1 MSDKPNFSLVIIM
14 HLGEVVAKTTVKPKA
29 KMEPKTKAKSKAKAK
44 STRRASN
51 KSLLIVESPTKV
63 KTLKKFIGRDFVVMA
78 SVGHLKDLPKSKLGV
93 DVDNNFAPEYI
104 TIRGKGK
111 ILSNLKKEAKKAN
124 DIYLAPDPDR
134 EGEAIAYHIGNEVAK
149 HTEGKIYRVMF
160 NEITKSAVKEAIKN
174 PTEVNI
180 NRFNAQQARRILDR
194 LVGYKISPMLWKK
207 VQPGLSAGRVQSVAL
222 RIVCDRENEIK
233 AFKSEEYWTITL
245 DLEGQVKPKFQ
256 SKLFKIDGNKAEIPN
271 QVGADEVVKNLKDA
285 EFILDGLVKKERK
298 RNPVAPFITSTL
310 QQEAS
315 RKLNFSPKKTM
326 MIAQRLYEGL
336 PVGSRGTVGL
346 ITYMRTDS
354 TKFSVEATDAIRDYI
369 VNRYGDKFCPKEPNV
384 YKSKKSAQE
393 AHEAIRPT
401 DVSIVPSEIKEYLEK
416 DMFRLYELIWS
427 RSVSCQMV
435 PAILDTTTFDIK
447 AGQYLFRSNGSIVK
461 FSGFM
466 QVYVESGDD
475 EAAEKDIKQGDK
487 ILPELNKGE
496 KLKLLEIDPEQHFTQ
511 PPPRFSEAMLVKK
524 LEEEG
529 VGRPSTYAAII
540 SVIKDRAYVESEE
553 RRLAPTKLGYLVS
566 DLLLEHFPK
575 FMTTKFTAD
584 MESQLDQIE
593 VGETEWVKTLQSF
606 YTPFKLDLDEA
617 EKKIGDSKVEETDEI
632 CDKCSQPMIV
642 KWGRFGKFMACSG
655 YPDCKN
661 TKQIAKEGSDGKAV
675 SESITVEGACDK
687 CQSSLILKVGRF
699 GKFIACSN
707 YPDCKFTKP
716 IDLGINC
723 PKDAC
728 KGKIAARRS
737 KKGRMFYGCTAYP
750 NCDFVSW
757 DKPVPEPCPKCDNA
771 YTVEKWKKDEGTSII
786 CPESECDYK
795 KPAVA

>member
-1 MSDKPNFSLVIIM
+1 M
-14 HLGEVVAKTTVKPKA
+14 AKTSVKPKF
-29 KMEPKTKAKSKAKAK
+29 KEEPKTKKKLKAKTKAKS
-44 STRRASN
+44 TRGGGK

-63 KTLKKFIGRDFVVMA
+63 KTLKKFVGRDFVIMA

-93 DVDNNFAPEYI
+93 DVDNNFSPEYI

-111 ILSNLKKEAKKAN
+111 ILSDLKKEAKKAN

-180 NRFNAQQARRILDR
+180 NRFYAQQARRILDR
-194 LVGYKISPMLWKK
+194 LVGYKISPLLWKK

-245 DLEGQVKPKFQ
+245 DVEGQVKPKFQ
-256 SKLFKIDGNKAEIPN
+256 SKLFKIDGNKAEIAN
-271 QVGADEVVKNLKDA
+271 QVSADEVVKNLKNA

-354 TKFSVEATDAIRDYI
+354 TKFSVEATEAIRDYI

-416 DMFRLYELIWS
+416 DMFRLYELIWA

-475 EAAEKDIKQGDK
+475 EAAEKDIKPGDK
-487 ILPELNKGE
+487 ILPELSKGE

-511 PPPRFSEAMLVKK
+511 PPARFSEAMLVKK

-575 FMTTKFTAD
+575 FMATKFTAD

-617 EKKIGDSKVEETDEI
+617 EKKIGDSEVEETDEV

-655 YPDCKN
+655 YPECKN
-661 TKQIAKEGSDGKAV
+661 TKQVAKEGSDGKAV
-675 SESITVEGACDK
+675 SEDSVAEGSCDK
-687 CQSSLILKVGRF
+687 CQSALIFKVGRF
-699 GKFIACSN
+699 GKFIACTN

-716 IDLGINC
+716 IDLGIKC
-723 PKDAC
+723 PKDDC
-728 KGKIAARRS
+728 KGKIAGRRS

-757 DKPVPEPCPKCDNA
+757 GKPVAEPCPQCNNP

-795 KPAVA
+795 KPGVV

>member
-1 MSDKPNFSLVIIM
+1 M

-111 ILSNLKKEAKKAN
+111 ILSDLKKEAKKAN

-149 HTEGKIYRVMF
+149 HTQGKIYRVMF

-256 SKLFKIDGNKAEIPN
+256 SKLFKVDGNKAEIAN

-617 EKKIGDSKVEETDEI
+617 EKKIGDSEVEETDEI

-675 SESITVEGACDK
+675 SESTTVEGACDK

-757 DKPVPEPCPKCDNA
+757 DKPVPDPCPKCNNA

>member
-1 MSDKPNFSLVIIM
+1 MVT
-14 HLGEVVAKTTVKPKA
+14 HLGEVVTKTTVKLKA
-29 KMEPKTKAKSKAKAK
+29 KADPKTKAKAKAK
-44 STRRASN
+44 VKSTKRASN

-93 DVDNNFAPEYI
+93 DVENNFAPEYI

-111 ILSNLKKEAKKAN
+111 ILSDLKKEAKKAS

-160 NEITKSAVKEAIKN
+160 NEITKKAVNEAIKN
-174 PTEVNI
+174 PTEVNL

-245 DLEGQVKPKFQ
+245 EVEGQIKPKFQ
-256 SKLFKIDGNKAEIPN
+256 SKLFKIDGNKVEIPN
-271 QVGADEVVKNLKDA
+271 QAAADEIVKNLKGPELVLEDV
-285 EFILDGLVKKERK
+285 VKKERK

-310 QQEAS
+310 QREAS

-336 PVGSRGTVGL
+336 SVGNRGTVGL

-354 TKFSVEATDAIRDYI
+354 ARFSTEAIDAIRIY
-369 VNRYGDKFCPKEPNV
+369 VANRYGENFVPKVPNV
-384 YKSKKSAQE
+384 FKSKKSAQE

-401 DVSIVPSEIKEYLEK
+401 DITIVPSEIKEYLEK

-435 PAILDTTTFDIK
+435 PAILDTTTFDIRS
-447 AGQYLFRSNGSIVK
+447 GQYLFRSNGSIVK

-475 EAAEKDIKQGDK
+475 EMAEKENKQGDK
-487 ILPELNKGE
+487 ILPALSKGE
-496 KLKLLEIDPEQHFTQ
+496 KLKLLDVDPEQHFTQ

-540 SVIKDRAYVESEE
+540 SVIKDRAYVENEE

-566 DLLLEHFPK
+566 DLLLEHFPA

-606 YTPFKLDLDEA
+606 YTPFKADLDEA
-617 EKKIGDSKVEETDEI
+617 EKKIGDSEVEETDEV

-642 KWGRFGKFMACSG
+642 KWGRFGKFMACSA
-655 YPDCKN
+655 YPECKN
-661 TKQIAKEGSDGKAV
+661 TKQIAKEGTDGKAV
-675 SESITVEGACDK
+675 SEPTTVEGVCDK

-723 PKDAC
+723 PKEKC
-728 KGKIAARRS
+728 KGKIAGRRS

-757 DKPVPEPCPKCDNA
+757 DKPLSEPCPQCNHA
-771 YTVEKWKKDEGTSII
+771 FTVEKWKKDEGVSII
-786 CPESECDYK
+786 CPVSECDYK
-795 KPAVA
+795 KSAVA

>member
-1 MSDKPNFSLVIIM
+1 
-14 HLGEVVAKTTVKPKA
+14 
-29 KMEPKTKAKSKAKAK
+29 
-44 STRRASN
+44 
-51 KSLLIVESPTKV
+51 
-63 KTLKKFIGRDFVVMA
+63 MA

-93 DVDNNFAPEYI
+93 DVDNNFSPEYI

-111 ILSNLKKEAKKAN
+111 ILSDLKKEAKKAN

-180 NRFNAQQARRILDR
+180 NRFYAQQARRILDR
-194 LVGYKISPMLWKK
+194 LVGYKISPLLWKK

-245 DLEGQVKPKFQ
+245 DVEGQVKPKFQ
-256 SKLFKIDGNKAEIPN
+256 SKLFKIDGNKAEIAN
-271 QVGADEVVKNLKDA
+271 QVSADEVVKNLKNA

-354 TKFSVEATDAIRDYI
+354 TKFSVEATEAIRDYI

-416 DMFRLYELIWS
+416 DMFRLYELIWA

-475 EAAEKDIKQGDK
+475 EAAEKDIKPGDK
-487 ILPELNKGE
+487 ILPELSKGE

-511 PPPRFSEAMLVKK
+511 PPARFSEAMLVKK

-593 VGETEWVKTLQSF
+593 FGETEWVKTLQSF

-617 EKKIGDSKVEETDEI
+617 EKKIGDSEVEETDEI

-661 TKQIAKEGSDGKAV
+661 TKQISKEGSDGKAV
-675 SESITVEGACDK
+675 SESTAVEGTCEK
-687 CQSSLILKVGRF
+687 CQSSLVLKVGRF

-716 IDLGINC
+716 IDLGIKC
-723 PKDAC
+723 PKDDC

-757 DKPVPEPCPKCDNA
+757 DKPVPEPCPKCNNA

-795 KPAVA
+795 KPVVA

>member
-1 MSDKPNFSLVIIM
+1 
-14 HLGEVVAKTTVKPKA
+14 
-29 KMEPKTKAKSKAKAK
+29 
-44 STRRASN
+44 
-51 KSLLIVESPTKV
+51 
-63 KTLKKFIGRDFVVMA
+63 MA

-111 ILSNLKKEAKKAN
+111 ILSDLKKEAKKAN

-180 NRFNAQQARRILDR
+180 NRFYAQQARRILDR
-194 LVGYKISPMLWKK
+194 LVGYKISPLLWKK

-245 DLEGQVKPKFQ
+245 DVEGQVKPKFQ
-256 SKLFKIDGNKAEIPN
+256 SKLFKIDGNKAEIAN
-271 QVGADEVVKNLKDA
+271 QVSADEVVKNLKNA

-354 TKFSVEATDAIRDYI
+354 TKFSVEATEAIRDYI

-416 DMFRLYELIWS
+416 DMFRLYELIWA

-475 EAAEKDIKQGDK
+475 EAAEKDIKPGDK
-487 ILPELNKGE
+487 ILPELSKGE

-511 PPPRFSEAMLVKK
+511 PPARFSEAMLVKK

-593 VGETEWVKTLQSF
+593 FGETEWVKTLQSF

-617 EKKIGDSKVEETDEI
+617 EKKIGDSEVEETDEI

-661 TKQIAKEGSDGKAV
+661 TKQISKEGSDGKAV
-675 SESITVEGACDK
+675 SESTAVEGTCEK
-687 CQSSLILKVGRF
+687 CQSSLVLKVGRF

-716 IDLGINC
+716 IDLGIKC
-723 PKDAC
+723 PKDDC

-757 DKPVPEPCPKCDNA
+757 DKPVPEPCPKCNNA

-786 CPESECDYK
+786 CPESGCDYK
-795 KPAVA
+795 KPVVA

>member
-1 MSDKPNFSLVIIM
+1 M

-111 ILSNLKKEAKKAN
+111 ILSDLKKEAKKAN

-160 NEITKSAVKEAIKN
+160 NEITKKAVKEAIKN
-174 PTEVNI
+174 PTEVNL

-256 SKLFKIDGNKAEIPN
+256 SKLFKVDGNKAEIAN

-401 DVSIVPSEIKEYLEK
+401 DVTIVPSEIKEYLEK

-447 AGQYLFRSNGSIVK
+447 AGQYIFRSNGSIVK

-496 KLKLLEIDPEQHFTQ
+496 KLKLHEIDPEQHFTQ
-511 PPPRFSEAMLVKK
+511 PPARFSEAMLVKK

-617 EKKIGDSKVEETDEI
+617 EKKIGDSEVEETDEI

-675 SESITVEGACDK
+675 SESTTVEGTCDK
-687 CQSSLILKVGRF
+687 CQSSLVLKVGRF

-716 IDLGINC
+716 IDLGIKC

-786 CPESECDYK
+786 CPESECNYI

>member
-1 MSDKPNFSLVIIM
+1 MIGG
-14 HLGEVVAKTTVKPKA
+14 LGDVVANTTVRTKA
-29 KMEPKTKAKSKAKAK
+29 KMKTKPNVRTKAKKSASKAGK
-44 STRRASN
+44 

-63 KTLKKFIGRDFVVMA
+63 KTLKKFIGRDFIVMA

-93 DVDNNFAPEYI
+93 DIENNFTPEYI

-111 ILSNLKKEAKKAN
+111 ILSELKKEAKKAN

-160 NEITKSAVKEAIKN
+160 NEITKKAVNEAIKN
-174 PTEVNI
+174 PTEVNL

-233 AFKSEEYWTITL
+233 AFKSDEYWTITL
-245 DLEGQVKPKFQ
+245 GLEGQVKPKFR
-256 SKLFKIDGNKAEIPN
+256 SRLFKIDGQKAEISN
-271 QVGADEVVKNLKDA
+271 QAGADEVVKNLGDT
-285 EFILDGLVKKERK
+285 ELILDDIVKKERK
-298 RNPVAPFITSTL
+298 RNPAAPFITSTL

-315 RKLNFSPKKTM
+315 RKLNYSPKKTM
-326 MIAQRLYEGL
+326 MLAQRLYEGL
-336 PVGSRGTVGL
+336 PIGSRGTVGL

-354 TKFSVEATDAIRDYI
+354 TRFSTEAIDAIRDYI
-369 VNRYGDKFCPKEPNV
+369 VNRYGEKFIPKEPNV
-384 YKSKKSAQE
+384 FKSKKSAQE

-401 DVSIVPSEIKEYLEK
+401 DISIVPVEIKEYLEK

-427 RSVSCQMV
+427 RSISCQMV
-435 PAILDTTTFDIK
+435 PAILDTTTFDIR

-475 EAAEKDIKQGDK
+475 ELAEQESKQGDR
-487 ILPELNKGE
+487 ILPALDKGE
-496 KLKLLEIDPEQHFTQ
+496 KLKVLNVDPEQHFTQ

-540 SVIKDRAYVESEE
+540 SVIKDRAYVENQE

-566 DLLLEHFPK
+566 DLLLEHFPA
-575 FMTTKFTAD
+575 FMTTKFTAN

-593 VGETEWVKTLQSF
+593 EGETEWVKTLQSF
-606 YTPFKLDLDEA
+606 YTPFKVDLDEA
-617 EKKIGDSKVEETDEI
+617 EKKIGDSEVEETDEV

-655 YPDCKN
+655 YPECKN
-661 TKQIAKEGSDGKAV
+661 TKQVAKEGSSGKAV
-675 SESITVEGACDK
+675 SEDTSVEGSCDK
-687 CQSSLILKVGRF
+687 CQSVLILKVGRF

-728 KGKIAARRS
+728 KGKIAGRRS
-737 KKGRMFYGCTAYP
+737 KKGRTFYGCTAYP

-757 DKPVPEPCPKCDNA
+757 DRPVAEPCPKCNNSF
-771 YTVEKWKKDEGTSII
+771 TVEKWKKDEGTSII

-795 KPAVA
+795 KPVVA

>member
-1 MSDKPNFSLVIIM
+1 
-14 HLGEVVAKTTVKPKA
+14 VAKTSVKPKF
-29 KMEPKTKAKSKAKAK
+29 KEEPKTKKKLKAKTKTK
-44 STRRASN
+44 STRGGGK

-63 KTLKKFIGRDFVVMA
+63 KTLKKFVGRDFVIMA

-93 DVDNNFAPEYI
+93 DVDNNFSPEYI

-111 ILSNLKKEAKKAN
+111 ILSDLKKEAKKAN

-180 NRFNAQQARRILDR
+180 NRFYAQQARRILDR
-194 LVGYKISPMLWKK
+194 LVGYKISPLLWKK

-245 DLEGQVKPKFQ
+245 DVEGQVKPKFQ
-256 SKLFKIDGNKAEIPN
+256 SKLFKVDGNKAEIAN
-271 QVGADEVVKNLKDA
+271 QEGADEVVKNLKNA

-298 RNPVAPFITSTL
+298 RNPAAPFITSTL

-354 TKFSVEATDAIRDYI
+354 TKFSAEATEAIRDYI
-369 VNRYGDKFCPKEPNV
+369 VDRYGDKFCPKEPNV

-416 DMFRLYELIWS
+416 DMFRLYELIWA

-475 EAAEKDIKQGDK
+475 EAAEKDIKPGDK
-487 ILPELNKGE
+487 ILPELSKGE

-511 PPPRFSEAMLVKK
+511 PPARFSEAMLVKK

-593 VGETEWVKTLQSF
+593 FGETEWVKTLQSF
-606 YTPFKLDLDEA
+606 YTPFKLNLDEA
-617 EKKIGDSKVEETDEI
+617 EKKIGDSEVEETDEI

-661 TKQIAKEGSDGKAV
+661 TKQISKEGSDGKAV
-675 SESITVEGACDK
+675 SESTAVEGTCEK
-687 CQSSLILKVGRF
+687 CQSSLVLKVGRF

-716 IDLGINC
+716 IDLGIKC
-723 PKDAC
+723 PKDDC

-757 DKPVPEPCPKCDNA
+757 DKPVPEPCPKCNNA

-795 KPAVA
+795 KPVVA

>member
-1 MSDKPNFSLVIIM
+1 M
-14 HLGEVVAKTTVKPKA
+14 AKTSVKPKF
-29 KMEPKTKAKSKAKAK
+29 KEEPKTKKKLKAKTKTK
-44 STRRASN
+44 STRGGGK

-63 KTLKKFIGRDFVVMA
+63 KTLKKFVGRDFVIMA

-111 ILSNLKKEAKKAN
+111 ILSDLKKEAKKAN

-180 NRFNAQQARRILDR
+180 NRFYAQQARRILDR
-194 LVGYKISPMLWKK
+194 LVGYKISPLLWKK

-245 DLEGQVKPKFQ
+245 DVEGQVKPKFQ
-256 SKLFKIDGNKAEIPN
+256 SKLFKIDGNKAEIAN
-271 QVGADEVVKNLKDA
+271 QVSADEVVKNLKNA

-354 TKFSVEATDAIRDYI
+354 TKFSVEATEAIRDYI

-416 DMFRLYELIWS
+416 DMFRLYELIWA

-475 EAAEKDIKQGDK
+475 EAAEKDIKPGDK
-487 ILPELNKGE
+487 ILPELSKGE

-511 PPPRFSEAMLVKK
+511 PPARFSEAMLVKK

-593 VGETEWVKTLQSF
+593 FGETEWVKTLQSF

-617 EKKIGDSKVEETDEI
+617 EKKIGDSEVEETDEI

-661 TKQIAKEGSDGKAV
+661 TKQISKEGSDGKAV
-675 SESITVEGACDK
+675 SESTAVEGTCEK
-687 CQSSLILKVGRF
+687 CQSSLVLKVGRF

-716 IDLGINC
+716 IDLGIKC
-723 PKDAC
+723 PKDDC

-757 DKPVPEPCPKCDNA
+757 DKPVPEPCPKCNNA

-795 KPAVA
+795 KPVVA

>member
-1 MSDKPNFSLVIIM
+1 M
-14 HLGEVVAKTTVKPKA
+14 
-29 KMEPKTKAKSKAKAK
+29 
-44 STRRASN
+44 
-51 KSLLIVESPTKV
+51 ESPTKV

-111 ILSNLKKEAKKAN
+111 ILSDLKKEAKKAN

-617 EKKIGDSKVEETDEI
+617 EKKIGDSEVEETDEI

-675 SESITVEGACDK
+675 SESTTVEGACDK

-716 IDLGINC
+716 IDLGIGC
-723 PKDAC
+723 PKDDC

>member
-1 MSDKPNFSLVIIM
+1 M
-14 HLGEVVAKTTVKPKA
+14 AKTSVKPKF
-29 KMEPKTKAKSKAKAK
+29 KEEPKTKKKLKAKTKTK
-44 STRRASN
+44 STRGGGK

-63 KTLKKFIGRDFVVMA
+63 KTLKKFVGRDFVIMA

-93 DVDNNFAPEYI
+93 DVDNNFSPEYI

-111 ILSNLKKEAKKAN
+111 ILSDLKKEAKKAN

-180 NRFNAQQARRILDR
+180 NRFYAQQARRILDR
-194 LVGYKISPMLWKK
+194 LVGYKISPLLWKK

-245 DLEGQVKPKFQ
+245 DVEGQVKPKFQ
-256 SKLFKIDGNKAEIPN
+256 SKLFKIDGNKAEIAN
-271 QVGADEVVKNLKDA
+271 QVSADEVVKNLKNA

-354 TKFSVEATDAIRDYI
+354 TKFSVEATEAIRDYI

-416 DMFRLYELIWS
+416 DMFRLYELIWA

-475 EAAEKDIKQGDK
+475 EAAEKDIKPGDK
-487 ILPELNKGE
+487 ILPELSKGE

-511 PPPRFSEAMLVKK
+511 PPARFSEAMLVKK

-593 VGETEWVKTLQSF
+593 FGETEWVKTLQSF
-606 YTPFKLDLDEA
+606 YTPFKLNLDEA
-617 EKKIGDSKVEETDEI
+617 EKKIGDSEVEETDEI

-661 TKQIAKEGSDGKAV
+661 TKQISKEGSDGKAV
-675 SESITVEGACDK
+675 SESTAVEGTCEK
-687 CQSSLILKVGRF
+687 CQSSLVLKVGRF

-716 IDLGINC
+716 IDLGIKC
-723 PKDAC
+723 PKDDC

-757 DKPVPEPCPKCDNA
+757 DKPVPEPCPKCNNA
-771 YTVEKWKKDEGTSII
+771 YTVEKWKKDEGTSIV
-786 CPESECDYK
+786 CPVSECDYK
-795 KPAVA
+795 KPVVA

>member
-1 MSDKPNFSLVIIM
+1 M
-14 HLGEVVAKTTVKPKA
+14 
-29 KMEPKTKAKSKAKAK
+29 
-44 STRRASN
+44 
-51 KSLLIVESPTKV
+51 ESPTKIKTIQKYLGNDFEVISCVGHV
-63 KTLKKFIGRDFVVMA
+63 KDLPSNELGIDIDNNFEIKLTPLPDKKKFI
-78 SVGHLKDLPKSKLGV
+78 SDL
-93 DVDNNFAPEYI
+93 
-104 TIRGKGK
+104 R
-111 ILSNLKKEAKKAN
+111 KKALKA
-124 DIYLAPDPDR
+124 DRVLIATDPDR

-160 NEITKSAVKEAIKN
+160 NEITKKAVNEAIKN
-174 PTEVNI
+174 PTEVNL

-245 DLEGQVKPKFQ
+245 EVEGQIKPKFQ
-256 SKLFKIDGNKAEIPN
+256 SKLFKIDGNKVEIPN
-271 QVGADEVVKNLKDA
+271 QAAADEIVKNLKGPELVLEDV
-285 EFILDGLVKKERK
+285 VKKERK

-336 PVGSRGTVGL
+336 SVGNRGTVGL

-354 TKFSVEATDAIRDYI
+354 ARFSTEAIDAIRIY
-369 VNRYGDKFCPKEPNV
+369 VANRYGENFVPKVPNV
-384 YKSKKSAQE
+384 FKSKKSAQE

-401 DVSIVPSEIKEYLEK
+401 DITIVPSEIKEYLEK

-435 PAILDTTTFDIK
+435 PAILDTTTFDIRS
-447 AGQYLFRSNGSIVK
+447 GQYLFRSNGSIVK

-475 EAAEKDIKQGDK
+475 EMAEKENKQGDK
-487 ILPELNKGE
+487 ILPALSKGE
-496 KLKLLEIDPEQHFTQ
+496 KLKLLDVDPEQHFTQ

-540 SVIKDRAYVESEE
+540 SVIKDRAYVENEE

-566 DLLLEHFPK
+566 DLLLEHFPA

-606 YTPFKLDLDEA
+606 YTPFKADLDEA
-617 EKKIGDSKVEETDEI
+617 EKKIGDSEVEETDEV

-642 KWGRFGKFMACSG
+642 KWGRFGKFMACSA
-655 YPDCKN
+655 YPECKN
-661 TKQIAKEGSDGKAV
+661 TKQIAKEGTDGKAV
-675 SESITVEGACDK
+675 SEPTTVEGVCDK

-723 PKDAC
+723 PKEKC
-728 KGKIAARRS
+728 KGKIAGRRS

-757 DKPVPEPCPKCDNA
+757 DKPLSEPCPQCNHA
-771 YTVEKWKKDEGTSII
+771 FTVEKWKKDEGVSII
-786 CPESECDYK
+786 CPVSECDYK
-795 KPAVA
+795 KSAVA

>member
-1 MSDKPNFSLVIIM
+1 M

-29 KMEPKTKAKSKAKAK
+29 KMEPKTKAKTKAKAK

-111 ILSNLKKEAKKAN
+111 ILSDLKKEAKKAN

-354 TKFSVEATDAIRDYI
+354 TKFSVVATDAIRDYI

-461 FSGFM
+461 FPGFM

-617 EKKIGDSKVEETDEI
+617 EKKIGDSEVEETDEI

-675 SESITVEGACDK
+675 SESTTVEGACDK

-723 PKDAC
+723 PKDDC

-757 DKPVPEPCPKCDNA
+757 DKPVSEPCPKCNNV

>member
-1 MSDKPNFSLVIIM
+1 
-14 HLGEVVAKTTVKPKA
+14 VAKTTVKPKA

-111 ILSNLKKEAKKAN
+111 ILSDLKKEAKKAN
-124 DIYLAPDPDR
+124 NIYLAPDPDR

-149 HTEGKIYRVMF
+149 HTQGKIYRVMF

-256 SKLFKIDGNKAEIPN
+256 SKLFKVDGNKAEIAN

-354 TKFSVEATDAIRDYI
+354 TKFSVEATDVIRDYI

-401 DVSIVPSEIKEYLEK
+401 DVTIVPSEIKEYLEK

-461 FSGFM
+461 FPGFM

-496 KLKLLEIDPEQHFTQ
+496 KLKLHEIDPEQHFTQ
-511 PPPRFSEAMLVKK
+511 PPARFSEAMLVKK

-617 EKKIGDSKVEETDEI
+617 EKKIGDSEVEETDEI

-675 SESITVEGACDK
+675 SESTTVEGACDK

-716 IDLGINC
+716 IDLGIKC
-723 PKDAC
+723 PKEDC

-786 CPESECDYK
+786 CPESECNYI

>member
-1 MSDKPNFSLVIIM
+1 M
-14 HLGEVVAKTTVKPKA
+14 AKTSVKPKF
-29 KMEPKTKAKSKAKAK
+29 KEEPKTKKKLKAKTKTK
-44 STRRASN
+44 STRGGGK

-63 KTLKKFIGRDFVVMA
+63 KTLKKFVGRDFVIMA

-93 DVDNNFAPEYI
+93 DVDNNFSPEYI

-111 ILSNLKKEAKKAN
+111 ILSDLKKEAKKAN

-180 NRFNAQQARRILDR
+180 NRFYAQQARRILDR
-194 LVGYKISPMLWKK
+194 LVGYKISPLLWKK

-245 DLEGQVKPKFQ
+245 DVEGQVKPKFQ
-256 SKLFKIDGNKAEIPN
+256 SKLFKIDGNKAEIAN
-271 QVGADEVVKNLKDA
+271 QVSADEVVKNLKNA

-354 TKFSVEATDAIRDYI
+354 TKFSAEATEAIRDYI
-369 VNRYGDKFCPKEPNV
+369 VDRYGDKFCPKEPNV

-416 DMFRLYELIWS
+416 DMFRLYELIWA

-475 EAAEKDIKQGDK
+475 EAAEKDIKPGDK
-487 ILPELNKGE
+487 ILPELSKGE

-511 PPPRFSEAMLVKK
+511 PPARFSEAMLVKK

-593 VGETEWVKTLQSF
+593 FGETEWVKTLQSF
-606 YTPFKLDLDEA
+606 YTPFKLNLDEA
-617 EKKIGDSKVEETDEI
+617 EKKIGDSEVEETDEI

-661 TKQIAKEGSDGKAV
+661 TKQISKEGSDGKAV
-675 SESITVEGACDK
+675 SESTAVEGTCEK
-687 CQSSLILKVGRF
+687 CQSSLVLKVGRF

-716 IDLGINC
+716 IDLGIKC
-723 PKDAC
+723 PKDDC

-757 DKPVPEPCPKCDNA
+757 DKPVPEPCPKCNNA

-795 KPAVA
+795 KPVVA

>member
-1 MSDKPNFSLVIIM
+1 M
-14 HLGEVVAKTTVKPKA
+14 AKTSVKPKF
-29 KMEPKTKAKSKAKAK
+29 KEEPKTKKKLKAKTKTK
-44 STRRASN
+44 STRGGGK

-63 KTLKKFIGRDFVVMA
+63 KTLKKFVGRDFVIMA

-93 DVDNNFAPEYI
+93 DVDNNFSPEYI

-111 ILSNLKKEAKKAN
+111 ILSDLKKEAKKAN

-180 NRFNAQQARRILDR
+180 NRFYAQQARRILDR
-194 LVGYKISPMLWKK
+194 LVGYKISPLLWKK

-245 DLEGQVKPKFQ
+245 DVEGQVKPKFQ
-256 SKLFKIDGNKAEIPN
+256 SKLFKIDGNKAEIAN
-271 QVGADEVVKNLKDA
+271 QGSADEVVKNLKSA

-354 TKFSVEATDAIRDYI
+354 TKFSVEATEAIRDYI

-416 DMFRLYELIWS
+416 DMFRLYELIWA

-475 EAAEKDIKQGDK
+475 EAAEKDIKPGDK
-487 ILPELNKGE
+487 ILPELSKGE

-511 PPPRFSEAMLVKK
+511 PPARFSEAMLVKK

-593 VGETEWVKTLQSF
+593 FGETEWVKTLQSF
-606 YTPFKLDLDEA
+606 YTPFKLNLDEA
-617 EKKIGDSKVEETDEI
+617 EKKIGDSEVEETDEI

-661 TKQIAKEGSDGKAV
+661 TKQISKEGSDGKAV
-675 SESITVEGACDK
+675 SESTAVEGTCEK
-687 CQSSLILKVGRF
+687 CQSSLVLKVGRF

-716 IDLGINC
+716 IDLGIKC
-723 PKDAC
+723 PKDDC

-757 DKPVPEPCPKCDNA
+757 DKPVPEPCPKCNNA

-795 KPAVA
+795 KPVVA

>member
-1 MSDKPNFSLVIIM
+1 M
-14 HLGEVVAKTTVKPKA
+14 A
-29 KMEPKTKAKSKAKAK
+29 
-44 STRRASN
+44 

-63 KTLKKFIGRDFVVMA
+63 NTLKKIVGKDFIIKA
-78 SVGHLKDLPKSKLGV
+78 SVGHLKDLPKKKLGV

-111 ILSNLKKEAKKAN
+111 ILQELKNAAKKV
-124 DIYLAPDPDR
+124 DKIYLAPDPDR
-134 EGEAIAYHIGNEVAK
+134 EGEAIAYHIGNEVARFTK
-149 HTEGKIYRVMF
+149 GKIYRVLF
-160 NEITKSAVKEAIKN
+160 NEITKKAVLEAINN
-174 PTEVNI
+174 PTEVNP
-180 NRFNAQQARRILDR
+180 NRVNAQQARRILDR
-194 LVGYKISPMLWKK
+194 LVGYKISPILWKK
-207 VQPGLSAGRVQSVAL
+207 VHRGLSAGRVQSVAL
-222 RIVCDRENEIK
+222 RIVCEREREILD
-233 AFKSEEYWTITL
+233 FKPREYWSIIL
-245 DLEGQVKPKFQ
+245 ELEGSQKPQFEA
-256 SKLFKIDGNKAEIPN
+256 KLFKIDGNKAEVANKAEADQILKGLE
-271 QVGADEVVKNLKDA
+271 GAKPVLEN
-285 EFILDGLVKKERK
+285 IVKKERK
-298 RNPVAPFITSTL
+298 RNPSAPFITSTL

-326 MIAQRLYEGL
+326 MLAQRLYEGISL
-336 PVGSRGTVGL
+336 GKKGTVGL

-354 TKFSVEATDAIRDYI
+354 TKFSTEATDAIRDYI

-384 YKSKKSAQE
+384 FKSKKSAQE

-401 DVSIVPSEIKEYLEK
+401 DVTIVPSEIKEYLEK

-617 EKKIGDSKVEETDEI
+617 EKKIGDSEVEETDEI

-675 SESITVEGACDK
+675 SESTTVEGACDK

-716 IDLGINC
+716 IDLGIKC
-723 PKDAC
+723 PKDDC

-757 DKPVPEPCPKCDNA
+757 DKPVPEPCPKCNNA

>member
-1 MSDKPNFSLVIIM
+1 M

-29 KMEPKTKAKSKAKAK
+29 KMEPKTKAKTKAKAK

-111 ILSNLKKEAKKAN
+111 ILSDLKKEAKKAN

-466 QVYVESGDD
+466 RVYVESGDD

-593 VGETEWVKTLQSF
+593 VGEIEWVKTLQSF

-617 EKKIGDSKVEETDEI
+617 EKKIGDSEVEETDEI

-675 SESITVEGACDK
+675 SESTTVEGACDK

-723 PKDAC
+723 PKDDC

-757 DKPVPEPCPKCDNA
+757 DKPVSEPCPKCNNV

>member
-1 MSDKPNFSLVIIM
+1 M
-14 HLGEVVAKTTVKPKA
+14 AKTSVKPKF
-29 KMEPKTKAKSKAKAK
+29 KEEPKTKKKLKAKTKTK
-44 STRRASN
+44 STRGGGK

-63 KTLKKFIGRDFVVMA
+63 KTLKKFVGRDFVIMA

-93 DVDNNFAPEYI
+93 DVDNNFSPEYI

-111 ILSNLKKEAKKAN
+111 ILSDLKKEAKKAN

-180 NRFNAQQARRILDR
+180 NRFYAQQARRILDR
-194 LVGYKISPMLWKK
+194 LVGYKISPLLWKK

-245 DLEGQVKPKFQ
+245 DVEGQVKPKFQ
-256 SKLFKIDGNKAEIPN
+256 SKLFKIDGNKAEIAN
-271 QVGADEVVKNLKDA
+271 QEGADEVVKNLKNA

-354 TKFSVEATDAIRDYI
+354 TKFSVEATEAIRDYI

-416 DMFRLYELIWS
+416 DMFRLYELIWA

-475 EAAEKDIKQGDK
+475 EAAEKDIKPGDK
-487 ILPELNKGE
+487 ILPELSKGE

-511 PPPRFSEAMLVKK
+511 PPARFSEAMLVKK

-593 VGETEWVKTLQSF
+593 FGETEWVKTLQSF

-617 EKKIGDSKVEETDEI
+617 EKKIGDSEVEETDEI

-661 TKQIAKEGSDGKAV
+661 TKQISKEGSDGKAV
-675 SESITVEGACDK
+675 SESTAVEGTCEK
-687 CQSSLILKVGRF
+687 CQSSLVLKVGRF

-716 IDLGINC
+716 IDLGIKC
-723 PKDAC
+723 PKDDC

-757 DKPVPEPCPKCDNA
+757 DKPVPEPCPKCNNA

-795 KPAVA
+795 KPVVA

>member
-1 MSDKPNFSLVIIM
+1 M
-14 HLGEVVAKTTVKPKA
+14 AKTSVKPKF
-29 KMEPKTKAKSKAKAK
+29 KEEPKTKKKLKAKTKTK
-44 STRRASN
+44 STRGGGK

-63 KTLKKFIGRDFVVMA
+63 KTLKKFVGRDFVIMA

-111 ILSNLKKEAKKAN
+111 ILSDLKKEAKKAN

-180 NRFNAQQARRILDR
+180 NRFYAQQARRILDR
-194 LVGYKISPMLWKK
+194 LVGYKISPLLWKK

-245 DLEGQVKPKFQ
+245 DVEGQVKPKFQ
-256 SKLFKIDGNKAEIPN
+256 SKLFKIDGNKAEIAN
-271 QVGADEVVKNLKDA
+271 QVSADEVVKNLKNA

-336 PVGSRGTVGL
+336 PVGSRGAVGL

-354 TKFSVEATDAIRDYI
+354 TKFSVEATEAIRDYI

-416 DMFRLYELIWS
+416 DMFRLYELIWA

-475 EAAEKDIKQGDK
+475 EAAEKDIKPGDK
-487 ILPELNKGE
+487 ILPELSKGE

-511 PPPRFSEAMLVKK
+511 PPARFSEAMLVKK

-593 VGETEWVKTLQSF
+593 FGETEWVKTLQSF

-617 EKKIGDSKVEETDEI
+617 EKKIGDSEVEETDEI

-661 TKQIAKEGSDGKAV
+661 TKQISKEGSDGKAV
-675 SESITVEGACDK
+675 SESTAVEGTCEK
-687 CQSSLILKVGRF
+687 CQSSLVLKVGRF

-716 IDLGINC
+716 IDLGIKC
-723 PKDAC
+723 PKDDC

-757 DKPVPEPCPKCDNA
+757 DKPVPEPCPKCNNA

-786 CPESECDYK
+786 CPESGCDYK
-795 KPAVA
+795 KPVVA

>member
-1 MSDKPNFSLVIIM
+1 
-14 HLGEVVAKTTVKPKA
+14 VARTTVKPKV
-29 KMEPKTKAKSKAKAK
+29 KEEPKTKIKLKAKSKTKSKTK
-44 STRRASN
+44 STRGARN

-93 DVDNNFAPEYI
+93 DVENNFTPEYI

-111 ILSNLKKEAKKAN
+111 ILSDLKKEAKKAN

-160 NEITKSAVKEAIKN
+160 NEITKKAVKEAIKN
-174 PTEVNI
+174 PTEVNL

-245 DLEGQVKPKFQ
+245 GLEGQVKPKFQ
-256 SKLFKIDGNKAEIPN
+256 SKLFKIDGNKAEISD
-271 QVGADEVVKNLKDA
+271 QAGADEVVKNLKDT
-285 EFILDGLVKKERK
+285 EFILDDVVKKERK

-326 MIAQRLYEGL
+326 MLAQRLYEGL
-336 PVGSRGTVGL
+336 PVGNRGTVGL

-354 TKFSVEATDAIRDYI
+354 TRFSTEATDAIRDYI

-384 YKSKKSAQE
+384 FKSKKSAQE

-617 EKKIGDSKVEETDEI
+617 EKKIGDSEVEETDEI

-675 SESITVEGACDK
+675 SESTTVEGACDK
-687 CQSSLILKVGRF
+687 CQSSLVLKVGRF

-716 IDLGINC
+716 IDLGIKC
-723 PKDAC
+723 PKDDC

-757 DKPVPEPCPKCDNA
+757 DKPVPEPCPKCDKA

-786 CPESECDYK
+786 CPESECNYI

>member
-1 MSDKPNFSLVIIM
+1 MATPKVK
-14 HLGEVVAKTTVKPKA
+14 VKVKAKPKS
-29 KMEPKTKAKSKAKAK
+29 KAKSKAKSK
-44 STRRASN
+44 STRIAGNR
-51 KSLLIVESPTKV
+51 SLLIVESPTKV
-63 KTLKKFIGRDFVVMA
+63 KTLKKFLGRDFVVMA

-93 DVDNNFAPEYI
+93 DVEKNFTPDYI

-111 ILSNLKKEAKKAN
+111 ILSELKKEAKKSDN
-124 DIYLAPDPDR
+124 IYLAPDPDR
-134 EGEAIAYHIGNEVAK
+134 EGEAIAYHIANEVAN
-149 HTEGKIYRVMF
+149 HTDAKVYRVMF
-160 NEITKSAVKEAIKN
+160 NEITKKAVTEAIKN

-194 LVGYKISPMLWKK
+194 LVGYKISPLLWKK

-245 DLEGQVKPKFQ
+245 NLEGQVKPKFQ
-256 SKLFKIDGNKAEIPN
+256 SKLFKIDGNKAEISN
-271 QVGADEVVKNLKDA
+271 QAGADEVVKNLGDT
-285 EFILDGLVKKERK
+285 ELVLEDIVKKERK
-298 RNPVAPFITSTL
+298 RNPAAPFITSTL

-326 MIAQRLYEGL
+326 MVAQRLYEGL
-336 PVGSRGTVGL
+336 PIGSRGTVGL

-354 TKFSVEATDAIRDYI
+354 TRFSTEAIGAIRDYI
-369 VNRYGDKFCPKEPNV
+369 VNRYGENFVPKVPNV

-401 DVSIVPSEIKEYLEK
+401 DITVVPSEIKEYLEK

-435 PAILDTTTFDIK
+435 PAILDTTTFDIR

-466 QVYVESGDD
+466 QVYVESDDD
-475 EAAEKDIKQGDK
+475 ESSEQESKQGDR
-487 ILPELNKGE
+487 ILPSLNKGE
-496 KLKLLEIDPEQHFTQ
+496 KLKVLDVGPEQHFTQ

-566 DLLLEHFPK
+566 DLLLEHFST
-575 FMTTKFTAD
+575 FMTTKFTAN
-584 MESQLDQIE
+584 MESQLDLIE
-593 VGETEWVKTLQSF
+593 EGKIEWVKTLQEF
-606 YTPFKLDLDEA
+606 YTPFKVDLDEA
-617 EKKIGDSKVEETDEI
+617 EKKIGDSEVEETDEV

-655 YPDCKN
+655 YPECKN
-661 TKQIAKEGSDGKAV
+661 TKQVGKEDADGKAV
-675 SESITVEGACDK
+675 AMDSVAEGSCDK
-687 CQSSLILKVGRF
+687 CQSSLIFKVGRF
-699 GKFIACSN
+699 GKFIACTN

-716 IDLGINC
+716 IDLGIKC
-723 PKDAC
+723 PKEAC
-728 KGKIAARRS
+728 KGKIAGRRS

-757 DKPVPEPCPKCDNA
+757 DKPVADPCPLCNSP
-771 YTVEKWKKDEGTSII
+771 YTVEKWKKDEGTSIL

-795 KPAVA
+795 KSVVA

>member
-1 MSDKPNFSLVIIM
+1 
-14 HLGEVVAKTTVKPKA
+14 
-29 KMEPKTKAKSKAKAK
+29 
-44 STRRASN
+44 
-51 KSLLIVESPTKV
+51 
-63 KTLKKFIGRDFVVMA
+63 MA

-111 ILSNLKKEAKKAN
+111 ILSDLKKEAKKAN

-180 NRFNAQQARRILDR
+180 NRFYAQQARRILDR
-194 LVGYKISPMLWKK
+194 LVGYKISPLLWKK

-245 DLEGQVKPKFQ
+245 DVEGQVKPKFQ
-256 SKLFKIDGNKAEIPN
+256 SKLFKIDGNKAEIAN
-271 QVGADEVVKNLKDA
+271 QVSADEVVKNLKNA

-336 PVGSRGTVGL
+336 SVGSRGTVGL

-354 TKFSVEATDAIRDYI
+354 TKFSVEATEAIRDYI

-416 DMFRLYELIWS
+416 DMFRLYELIWA

-475 EAAEKDIKQGDK
+475 EAAEKDIKPGDK
-487 ILPELNKGE
+487 ILPELSKGE

-511 PPPRFSEAMLVKK
+511 PPARFSEAMLVKK

-593 VGETEWVKTLQSF
+593 FGETEWVKTLQSF

-617 EKKIGDSKVEETDEI
+617 EKKIGDSEVEETDEI

-661 TKQIAKEGSDGKAV
+661 TKQISKEGSDGKAV
-675 SESITVEGACDK
+675 SESTAVEGTCEK
-687 CQSSLILKVGRF
+687 CQSSLVLKVGRF

-716 IDLGINC
+716 IDLGIKC
-723 PKDAC
+723 PKDDC

-757 DKPVPEPCPKCDNA
+757 DKPVPEPCPKCNNA

-795 KPAVA
+795 KPVVA

>member
-1 MSDKPNFSLVIIM
+1 M
-14 HLGEVVAKTTVKPKA
+14 AKTSVKPKF
-29 KMEPKTKAKSKAKAK
+29 KEEPKTKKKLKAKTKTK
-44 STRRASN
+44 STRGGGK

-63 KTLKKFIGRDFVVMA
+63 KTLKKFVGRDFVIMA

-93 DVDNNFAPEYI
+93 DIDNNFSPEYI

-111 ILSNLKKEAKKAN
+111 ILSDLKKEAKKAN

-180 NRFNAQQARRILDR
+180 NRFYAQQARRILDR
-194 LVGYKISPMLWKK
+194 LVGYKISPLLWKK

-245 DLEGQVKPKFQ
+245 DVEGQVKPKFQ
-256 SKLFKIDGNKAEIPN
+256 SKLFKIDGNKAEIAN
-271 QVGADEVVKNLKDA
+271 QVSADEVVKNLKNA

-354 TKFSVEATDAIRDYI
+354 TKFSVEATEAIRDYI
-369 VNRYGDKFCPKEPNV
+369 VNRYGVKFCPKEPNV

-416 DMFRLYELIWS
+416 DMFRLYELIWA

-461 FSGFM
+461 CSGFM

-475 EAAEKDIKQGDK
+475 EAAEKDIKPGDK
-487 ILPELNKGE
+487 ILPELSKGE

-511 PPPRFSEAMLVKK
+511 PPARFSEAMLVKK

-593 VGETEWVKTLQSF
+593 FGETEWVKTLQSF

-617 EKKIGDSKVEETDEI
+617 EKKIGDSEVEETDEV

-661 TKQIAKEGSDGKAV
+661 TKQISKEGSDGKAV
-675 SESITVEGACDK
+675 SESTAVEGTCEK
-687 CQSSLILKVGRF
+687 CQSSLVLKVGRF

-716 IDLGINC
+716 IDLGIKC
-723 PKDAC
+723 PKDDC

-757 DKPVPEPCPKCDNA
+757 DKPVPEPCPKCNNA

-795 KPAVA
+795 KPVVA

>member
-1 MSDKPNFSLVIIM
+1 M
-14 HLGEVVAKTTVKPKA
+14 AKTSVKPKF
-29 KMEPKTKAKSKAKAK
+29 KEEPKTKKKLKAKTKTK
-44 STRRASN
+44 STRGGGK

-63 KTLKKFIGRDFVVMA
+63 KTLKKFVGRDFVIMA

-93 DVDNNFAPEYI
+93 DVDNNFSPEYI

-111 ILSNLKKEAKKAN
+111 ILSDLKKEAKKAN

-180 NRFNAQQARRILDR
+180 NRFYAQQARRILDR
-194 LVGYKISPMLWKK
+194 LVGYKISPLLWKK

-245 DLEGQVKPKFQ
+245 DVEGQVKPKFQ
-256 SKLFKIDGNKAEIPN
+256 SKLFKIDGNKAEIAN
-271 QVGADEVVKNLKDA
+271 QVSADEVVKNLKNA

-354 TKFSVEATDAIRDYI
+354 TKFSVEATEAIRDYI
-369 VNRYGDKFCPKEPNV
+369 VDRYGDKFCPKEPNV

-416 DMFRLYELIWS
+416 DMFRLYELIWA

-475 EAAEKDIKQGDK
+475 EAAEKDIKPGDK
-487 ILPELNKGE
+487 ILPELSKGE

-511 PPPRFSEAMLVKK
+511 PPARFSEAMLVKK

-593 VGETEWVKTLQSF
+593 FGETEWVKTLQSF

-617 EKKIGDSKVEETDEI
+617 EKKIGDSEVEETDEV

-661 TKQIAKEGSDGKAV
+661 TKQISKEGSDGKAV
-675 SESITVEGACDK
+675 SESTAVEGTCEK
-687 CQSSLILKVGRF
+687 CQSSLVLKVGRF

-716 IDLGINC
+716 IDLGIKC
-723 PKDAC
+723 PKDDC

-757 DKPVPEPCPKCDNA
+757 DKPVPEPCPKCNNA

-786 CPESECDYK
+786 CPEPECDYK
-795 KPAVA
+795 KPVVA

>member
-1 MSDKPNFSLVIIM
+1 M
-14 HLGEVVAKTTVKPKA
+14 AKTSVKPKF
-29 KMEPKTKAKSKAKAK
+29 KEEPKTKKKLKAKTKTK
-44 STRRASN
+44 STRGGGK

-63 KTLKKFIGRDFVVMA
+63 KTLKKFVGRDFVIMA

-93 DVDNNFAPEYI
+93 DVDNNFSPEYI

-111 ILSNLKKEAKKAN
+111 ILSDLKKEAKKAN

-180 NRFNAQQARRILDR
+180 NRFYAQQARRILDR
-194 LVGYKISPMLWKK
+194 LVGYKISPLLWKK

-245 DLEGQVKPKFQ
+245 DVEGQVKPKFQ
-256 SKLFKIDGNKAEIPN
+256 SKLFKIDGNKAEIAN
-271 QVGADEVVKNLKDA
+271 QEGADEVVKNLKNA

-354 TKFSVEATDAIRDYI
+354 TKFSVEATEAIRDYI

-416 DMFRLYELIWS
+416 DMFRLYELIWA

-475 EAAEKDIKQGDK
+475 EAAEKDIKPGDK
-487 ILPELNKGE
+487 ILPELSKGE

-511 PPPRFSEAMLVKK
+511 PPARFSEAMLVKK

-593 VGETEWVKTLQSF
+593 FGETEWVKTLQSF
-606 YTPFKLDLDEA
+606 YTPFKLNLDEA
-617 EKKIGDSKVEETDEI
+617 EKKIGDSEVEETDEI

-661 TKQIAKEGSDGKAV
+661 TKQISKEGSDGKAV
-675 SESITVEGACDK
+675 SESTAVEGTCEK
-687 CQSSLILKVGRF
+687 CQSSLVLKVGRF

-716 IDLGINC
+716 IDLGIKC
-723 PKDAC
+723 PKDDC

-757 DKPVPEPCPKCDNA
+757 DKPVPEPCPKCNNA

-795 KPAVA
+795 KPVVA

>member
-1 MSDKPNFSLVIIM
+1 M

-111 ILSNLKKEAKKAN
+111 ILSDLKKEAKKAN

-617 EKKIGDSKVEETDEI
+617 EKKIGDSEVEETDEI

-675 SESITVEGACDK
+675 SESTTVEGACDK

-716 IDLGINC
+716 IDLGIKC
-723 PKDAC
+723 PKDDC

>member
-1 MSDKPNFSLVIIM
+1 MV
-14 HLGEVVAKTTVKPKA
+14 KTTVKPKA
-29 KMEPKTKAKSKAKAK
+29 KMEPKTKAKTKAKAK

-111 ILSNLKKEAKKAN
+111 ILSDLKKEAKKAN

-466 QVYVESGDD
+466 RVYVESGDD

-593 VGETEWVKTLQSF
+593 VGEIEWVKTLQSF

-617 EKKIGDSKVEETDEI
+617 EKKIGDSEVEETDEI

-675 SESITVEGACDK
+675 SESTTVEGACDK

-723 PKDAC
+723 PKDDC

-757 DKPVPEPCPKCDNA
+757 DKPVSEPCPKCNNV

>member
-1 MSDKPNFSLVIIM
+1 M
-14 HLGEVVAKTTVKPKA
+14 AKTSVKPKF
-29 KMEPKTKAKSKAKAK
+29 KEEPKTKKKLKAKTKTK
-44 STRRASN
+44 STRGGGK

-63 KTLKKFIGRDFVVMA
+63 KTLKKFVGRDFVIMA

-93 DVDNNFAPEYI
+93 DIDNNFSPEYI

-111 ILSNLKKEAKKAN
+111 ILSDLKKEAKKAN

-180 NRFNAQQARRILDR
+180 NRFYAQQARRILDR
-194 LVGYKISPMLWKK
+194 LVGYKISPLLWKK

-245 DLEGQVKPKFQ
+245 DVEGQVKPKFQ
-256 SKLFKIDGNKAEIPN
+256 SKLFKIDGNKAEIAN
-271 QVGADEVVKNLKDA
+271 QVSADEVVKNLKNA

-354 TKFSVEATDAIRDYI
+354 TKFSVEATEAIRDYI

-416 DMFRLYELIWS
+416 DMFRLYELIWA

-475 EAAEKDIKQGDK
+475 EAAEKDIKPGDK
-487 ILPELNKGE
+487 ILPELSKGE

-511 PPPRFSEAMLVKK
+511 PPARFSEAMLVKK

-593 VGETEWVKTLQSF
+593 FGETEWVKTLQSF
-606 YTPFKLDLDEA
+606 YTPFKLNLDEA
-617 EKKIGDSKVEETDEI
+617 EKKIGDSEVEETDEV

-661 TKQIAKEGSDGKAV
+661 TKQISKEGSDGKAV
-675 SESITVEGACDK
+675 SESTAVEGTCEK
-687 CQSSLILKVGRF
+687 CQSSLVLKVGRF

-716 IDLGINC
+716 IDLGIKC
-723 PKDAC
+723 PKDDC

-757 DKPVPEPCPKCDNA
+757 DKPVPEPCPKCNNA

-795 KPAVA
+795 KPVVA

>member
-1 MSDKPNFSLVIIM
+1 M
-14 HLGEVVAKTTVKPKA
+14 HLGEVVVKTTVKPKA
-29 KMEPKTKAKSKAKAK
+29 KMEPKTKAKTKAKAK

-111 ILSNLKKEAKKAN
+111 ILSDLKKEAKKAN

-245 DLEGQVKPKFQ
+245 DLEGQAKPKFQ

-466 QVYVESGDD
+466 RVYVESGDD

-593 VGETEWVKTLQSF
+593 VGEIEWVKTLQSF

-617 EKKIGDSKVEETDEI
+617 EKKIGDSEVEETDEI

-675 SESITVEGACDK
+675 SESTTVEGACDK

-723 PKDAC
+723 PKDDC

-757 DKPVPEPCPKCDNA
+757 DKPVSEPCPKCNNV

>member
-1 MSDKPNFSLVIIM
+1 M
-14 HLGEVVAKTTVKPKA
+14 AKTSVKPKF
-29 KMEPKTKAKSKAKAK
+29 KEEPKTKKKLKAKTKTK
-44 STRRASN
+44 STRGGGK

-63 KTLKKFIGRDFVVMA
+63 KTLKKFVGRDFVIMA

-93 DVDNNFAPEYI
+93 DVENNFSPEYI

-111 ILSNLKKEAKKAN
+111 ILSDLKKEAKKAN

-180 NRFNAQQARRILDR
+180 NRFYAQQARRILDR
-194 LVGYKISPMLWKK
+194 LVGYKISPLLWKK

-245 DLEGQVKPKFQ
+245 DVEGQVKPKFQ
-256 SKLFKIDGNKAEIPN
+256 SKLFKIDGSKAEIAN
-271 QVGADEVVKNLKDA
+271 QGSADEVVKNLKNA

-354 TKFSVEATDAIRDYI
+354 TKFSVEATEAIRDYI

-416 DMFRLYELIWS
+416 DMFRLYELIWA

-475 EAAEKDIKQGDK
+475 EAAEKDIKPGDK
-487 ILPELNKGE
+487 ILPELSKGE

-511 PPPRFSEAMLVKK
+511 PPARFSEAMLVKK

-593 VGETEWVKTLQSF
+593 FGETEWVKTLQSF
-606 YTPFKLDLDEA
+606 YTPFKLNLDEA
-617 EKKIGDSKVEETDEI
+617 EKKIGDSEVEETDEV

-661 TKQIAKEGSDGKAV
+661 TKQISKEGSDGKAV
-675 SESITVEGACDK
+675 SESTAVEGTCEK
-687 CQSSLILKVGRF
+687 CQSSLVLKVGRF

-716 IDLGINC
+716 IDLGIKC
-723 PKDAC
+723 PKDDC

-757 DKPVPEPCPKCDNA
+757 DKPVPEPCPKCNNA

-795 KPAVA
+795 KPVVA

>member
-1 MSDKPNFSLVIIM
+1 
-14 HLGEVVAKTTVKPKA
+14 VAKTSVKPKF
-29 KMEPKTKAKSKAKAK
+29 KEEPKTKKKLKAKTKTK
-44 STRRASN
+44 STRGGGK

-63 KTLKKFIGRDFVVMA
+63 KTLKKFVGRDFVIMA

-111 ILSNLKKEAKKAN
+111 ILSDLKKEAKKAN

-180 NRFNAQQARRILDR
+180 NRFYAQQARRILDR
-194 LVGYKISPMLWKK
+194 LVGYKISPLLWKK

-245 DLEGQVKPKFQ
+245 DVEGQVKPKFQ
-256 SKLFKIDGNKAEIPN
+256 SKLFKIDGNKAEIAN
-271 QVGADEVVKNLKDA
+271 QVSADEVVKNLKNA

-336 PVGSRGTVGL
+336 SVGSRGTVGL

-354 TKFSVEATDAIRDYI
+354 TKFSVEATEAIRDYI

-416 DMFRLYELIWS
+416 DMFRLYELIWA

-475 EAAEKDIKQGDK
+475 EAAEKDIKPGDK
-487 ILPELNKGE
+487 ILPELSKGE

-511 PPPRFSEAMLVKK
+511 PPARFSEAMLVKK

-593 VGETEWVKTLQSF
+593 FGETEWVKTLQSF

-617 EKKIGDSKVEETDEI
+617 EKKIGDSEVEETDEI

-661 TKQIAKEGSDGKAV
+661 TKQISKEGSDGKAV
-675 SESITVEGACDK
+675 SESTAVEGTCEK
-687 CQSSLILKVGRF
+687 CQSSLVLKVGRF

-716 IDLGINC
+716 IDLGIKC
-723 PKDAC
+723 PKDDC

-757 DKPVPEPCPKCDNA
+757 DKPVPEPCPKCNNA

-786 CPESECDYK
+786 CPESGCDYK
-795 KPAVA
+795 KPVVA

>member
-1 MSDKPNFSLVIIM
+1 M
-14 HLGEVVAKTTVKPKA
+14 AKTSVKPKF
-29 KMEPKTKAKSKAKAK
+29 KEEPKTKKKLKAKTKTK
-44 STRRASN
+44 STRGGGK

-63 KTLKKFIGRDFVVMA
+63 KTLKKFVGRDFVIMA
-78 SVGHLKDLPKSKLGV
+78 SVWHLKDLPKSKLGV
-93 DVDNNFAPEYI
+93 DVDNNFSPEYI

-111 ILSNLKKEAKKAN
+111 ILSDLKKEAKKAN

-180 NRFNAQQARRILDR
+180 NRFYAQQARRILDR
-194 LVGYKISPMLWKK
+194 LVGYKISPLLWKK

-245 DLEGQVKPKFQ
+245 DVEGQVKPKFQ
-256 SKLFKIDGNKAEIPN
+256 SKLFKIDGNKAEIAN
-271 QVGADEVVKNLKDA
+271 QGSADEVVKNLKNA

-354 TKFSVEATDAIRDYI
+354 TKFSVEATEAIRDYI

-416 DMFRLYELIWS
+416 DMFRLYELIWA

-475 EAAEKDIKQGDK
+475 EAAEKDIKPGDK
-487 ILPELNKGE
+487 ILPELSKGE

-511 PPPRFSEAMLVKK
+511 PPARFSEAMLVKK

-593 VGETEWVKTLQSF
+593 FGETEWVKTLQSF
-606 YTPFKLDLDEA
+606 YAPFKLDLDEA
-617 EKKIGDSKVEETDEI
+617 EKKIGDSEVEETDEV

-661 TKQIAKEGSDGKAV
+661 TKQISKEGSDGKAV
-675 SESITVEGACDK
+675 SESTAVEGTCEK
-687 CQSSLILKVGRF
+687 CQSSLVLKVGRF

-716 IDLGINC
+716 IDLGIKC
-723 PKDAC
+723 PKDDC

-757 DKPVPEPCPKCDNA
+757 DKPVPEPCPKCNNA

-795 KPAVA
+795 KPGVV

>member
-1 MSDKPNFSLVIIM
+1 M
-14 HLGEVVAKTTVKPKA
+14 
-29 KMEPKTKAKSKAKAK
+29 
-44 STRRASN
+44 
-51 KSLLIVESPTKV
+51 IVESPTKV
-63 KTLKKFIGRDFVVMA
+63 KTLKKFVGRDFVIMA

-93 DVDNNFAPEYI
+93 DVDNNFSPEYI

-111 ILSNLKKEAKKAN
+111 ILSDLKKEAKKAN

-180 NRFNAQQARRILDR
+180 NRFYAQQARRILDR
-194 LVGYKISPMLWKK
+194 LVGYKISPLLWKK

-245 DLEGQVKPKFQ
+245 DVEGQVKPKFQ
-256 SKLFKIDGNKAEIPN
+256 SKLFKIDGNKAEIAN
-271 QVGADEVVKNLKDA
+271 QGSADEVVKNLKNA

-354 TKFSVEATDAIRDYI
+354 TKFSVEATEAIRDYI
-369 VNRYGDKFCPKEPNV
+369 VNRYGEKFCPKEPNV

-416 DMFRLYELIWS
+416 DMFRLYELIWA

-475 EAAEKDIKQGDK
+475 EAAEKDIKPGDK
-487 ILPELNKGE
+487 ILPELSKGE

-511 PPPRFSEAMLVKK
+511 PPARFSEAMLVKK

-593 VGETEWVKTLQSF
+593 FGETEWVKTLQSF
-606 YTPFKLDLDEA
+606 YTPFKLNLDEA
-617 EKKIGDSKVEETDEI
+617 EKKIGDSEVEETDEI

-661 TKQIAKEGSDGKAV
+661 TKQISKEGSDGKAV
-675 SESITVEGACDK
+675 SESTAVEGTCEK
-687 CQSSLILKVGRF
+687 CQSSLVLKVGRF

-716 IDLGINC
+716 IDLGIKC
-723 PKDAC
+723 PKDDC

-757 DKPVPEPCPKCDNA
+757 DKPVPEPCPKCNNA

-795 KPAVA
+795 KPVVA

>member
-1 MSDKPNFSLVIIM
+1 M
-14 HLGEVVAKTTVKPKA
+14 AKTSVKPKF
-29 KMEPKTKAKSKAKAK
+29 KEEPKTKKKLKAKTKTK
-44 STRRASN
+44 STRGGGK

-63 KTLKKFIGRDFVVMA
+63 KTLKKFVGRDFVIMA

-93 DVDNNFAPEYI
+93 DVDNNFSPEYI

-111 ILSNLKKEAKKAN
+111 ILSDLKKEAKKAN

-180 NRFNAQQARRILDR
+180 NRFYAQQARRILDR
-194 LVGYKISPMLWKK
+194 LVGYKISPLLWKK

-245 DLEGQVKPKFQ
+245 DVEGQVKPKFQ
-256 SKLFKIDGNKAEIPN
+256 SKLFKIDGNKAEIAN
-271 QVGADEVVKNLKDA
+271 QEGADEVVKNLKNA

-354 TKFSVEATDAIRDYI
+354 TKFSVEATEAIRDYI

-416 DMFRLYELIWS
+416 DMFRLYELIWA

-475 EAAEKDIKQGDK
+475 EAAEKDIKPGDK
-487 ILPELNKGE
+487 ILPELSKGE

-511 PPPRFSEAMLVKK
+511 PPARFSEAMLVKK

-540 SVIKDRAYVESEE
+540 SVIKDRAYVEIEE

-593 VGETEWVKTLQSF
+593 FGETEWVKTLQSF
-606 YTPFKLDLDEA
+606 YTPFKLNLDEA
-617 EKKIGDSKVEETDEI
+617 EKKIGDSEVEETDEI

-661 TKQIAKEGSDGKAV
+661 TKQISKEGSDGKAV
-675 SESITVEGACDK
+675 SESTAVEGTCEK
-687 CQSSLILKVGRF
+687 CQSSLVLKVGRF

-716 IDLGINC
+716 IDLGIKC
-723 PKDAC
+723 PKDDC

-757 DKPVPEPCPKCDNA
+757 DKPVPEPCPKCNNA

-795 KPAVA
+795 KPVVA

>member
-1 MSDKPNFSLVIIM
+1 M
-14 HLGEVVAKTTVKPKA
+14 AKTSVKPKF
-29 KMEPKTKAKSKAKAK
+29 KEEPKTKKKLKAKTKTK
-44 STRRASN
+44 STRGGGK

-63 KTLKKFIGRDFVVMA
+63 KTLKKFVGRDFVIMA

-111 ILSNLKKEAKKAN
+111 ILSDLKKEAKKAN

-180 NRFNAQQARRILDR
+180 NRFYAQQARRILDR
-194 LVGYKISPMLWKK
+194 LVGYKISPLLWKK

-245 DLEGQVKPKFQ
+245 DVEGQVKPKFQ
-256 SKLFKIDGNKAEIPN
+256 SKLFKIDGNKAEIAN
-271 QVGADEVVKNLKDA
+271 QVSADEVVKNLKNA

-336 PVGSRGTVGL
+336 SVGSRGTVGL

-354 TKFSVEATDAIRDYI
+354 TKFSVEATEAIRDYI

-416 DMFRLYELIWS
+416 DMFRLYELIWA

-475 EAAEKDIKQGDK
+475 EAAEKDIKPGDK
-487 ILPELNKGE
+487 ILPELSKGE

-511 PPPRFSEAMLVKK
+511 PPARFSEAMLVKK

-593 VGETEWVKTLQSF
+593 FGETEWVKTLQSF

-617 EKKIGDSKVEETDEI
+617 EKKIGDSEVEETDEI

-661 TKQIAKEGSDGKAV
+661 TKQISKEGSDGKAV
-675 SESITVEGACDK
+675 SESTAVEGTCEK
-687 CQSSLILKVGRF
+687 CQSSLVLKVGRF

-716 IDLGINC
+716 IDLGIKC
-723 PKDAC
+723 PKDDC

-757 DKPVPEPCPKCDNA
+757 DKPVPEPCPKCNNA

-786 CPESECDYK
+786 CPESGCDYK
-795 KPAVA
+795 KPVVA

>member
-1 MSDKPNFSLVIIM
+1 
-14 HLGEVVAKTTVKPKA
+14 VAKTSVKPKF
-29 KMEPKTKAKSKAKAK
+29 KEEPKTKKKLKAKTKTK
-44 STRRASN
+44 STRGGGK

-63 KTLKKFIGRDFVVMA
+63 KTLKKFVGRDFVIMA

-93 DVDNNFAPEYI
+93 DVDNNFSPEYI

-111 ILSNLKKEAKKAN
+111 ILSDLKKEAKKAN

-180 NRFNAQQARRILDR
+180 NRFYAQQARRILDR
-194 LVGYKISPMLWKK
+194 LVGYKISPLLWKK

-245 DLEGQVKPKFQ
+245 DVEGQVKPKFQ
-256 SKLFKIDGNKAEIPN
+256 SKLFKIDGNKAEIAN
-271 QVGADEVVKNLKDA
+271 QVSADEVVKNLKNA

-354 TKFSVEATDAIRDYI
+354 TKFSVEATEAIRDYI

-416 DMFRLYELIWS
+416 DMFRLYELIWA

-475 EAAEKDIKQGDK
+475 EAAEKDIKPGDK
-487 ILPELNKGE
+487 ILPELSKGE

-511 PPPRFSEAMLVKK
+511 PPARFSEAMLVKK

-593 VGETEWVKTLQSF
+593 FGETEWVKTLQSF
-606 YTPFKLDLDEA
+606 YTPFKLNLDEA
-617 EKKIGDSKVEETDEI
+617 EKKIGDSEVEETDEI

-661 TKQIAKEGSDGKAV
+661 TKQISKEGSDGKAV
-675 SESITVEGACDK
+675 SESTAVEGTCEK
-687 CQSSLILKVGRF
+687 CQSSLVLKVGRF

-716 IDLGINC
+716 IDLGIKC
-723 PKDAC
+723 PKDDC

-757 DKPVPEPCPKCDNA
+757 DKPVPEPCPKCNNA

-795 KPAVA
+795 KPVVA

>member
-1 MSDKPNFSLVIIM
+1 M
-14 HLGEVVAKTTVKPKA
+14 AKTSVKPKF
-29 KMEPKTKAKSKAKAK
+29 KEEPKTKKKLKAKTKTK
-44 STRRASN
+44 STRGGGK

-63 KTLKKFIGRDFVVMA
+63 KTLKKFVGRDFVIMA

-93 DVDNNFAPEYI
+93 DVDNNFSPEYI

-111 ILSNLKKEAKKAN
+111 ILSDLKKEAKKAN

-180 NRFNAQQARRILDR
+180 NRFYAQQARRILDR
-194 LVGYKISPMLWKK
+194 LVGYKISPLLWKK

-245 DLEGQVKPKFQ
+245 DVEGQVKPKFQ
-256 SKLFKIDGNKAEIPN
+256 SKLFKIDGNKAEIAN
-271 QVGADEVVKNLKDA
+271 QGSADEVVKNLKNA

-354 TKFSVEATDAIRDYI
+354 TKFSVEATEAIRDYI

-416 DMFRLYELIWS
+416 DMFRLYELIWA

-475 EAAEKDIKQGDK
+475 EAAEKDIKPGDK
-487 ILPELNKGE
+487 ILPELSKGE

-511 PPPRFSEAMLVKK
+511 PPARFSEAMLVKK

-593 VGETEWVKTLQSF
+593 FGETEWVKTLQSF

-617 EKKIGDSKVEETDEI
+617 EKKIGDSEVEETDEI

-661 TKQIAKEGSDGKAV
+661 TKQISKEGSDGKAV
-675 SESITVEGACDK
+675 SESTAVEGTCEK
-687 CQSSLILKVGRF
+687 CQSSLVLKVGRF

-716 IDLGINC
+716 IDLGIKC
-723 PKDAC
+723 PKDDC

-757 DKPVPEPCPKCDNA
+757 DKPVPEPCPKCNNA

-795 KPAVA
+795 KPVVA

>member
-1 MSDKPNFSLVIIM
+1 M

-29 KMEPKTKAKSKAKAK
+29 KMEPKTKAKTKAKAK

-111 ILSNLKKEAKKAN
+111 ILSDLKKEAKKAN

-466 QVYVESGDD
+466 RVYVESGDD

-617 EKKIGDSKVEETDEI
+617 EKKIGDSEVEETDEI

-675 SESITVEGACDK
+675 SESTTVEGACDK

-723 PKDAC
+723 PKDDC

-757 DKPVPEPCPKCDNA
+757 DKPVSEPCPKCNNV